1 MASGTGISFDAE
13 VLVEQI
19 FPASFFN
26 VQNKACQ
33 PKMFYCLYTSW
44 WHLHCFTQAACNTW
58 VKGCKSGLESV
69 PHSLICIYSD
79 HNANG
84 PTAPPLVTLSLSSL
98 KWGDM
103 W

>member
-69 PHSLICIYSD
+69 PHSLICTLIIM
-79 HNANG
+79 
-84 PTAPPLVTLSLSSL
+84 PMAPLLLL
-98 KWGDM
+98 
-103 W
+103 